1 MADMYA
7 DCVSVK
13 KCIALTKDAVMT
25 ESGHTDESIVAAYI
39 ERAYM
44 SICNYL
50 WCDELPRRLIPAV
63 GALAPILVRYAE
75 QSATGYVSQKSQGGR
90 SVSFQYSDGIKLDEY
105 GLTTAIRAMLPLPRL
120 RCF

>member
-1 MADMYA
+1 M
-7 DCVSVK
+7 K
-13 KCIALTKDAVMT
+13 
-25 ESGHTDESIVAAYI
+25 ESGQTDESIVAAYI

>member
-13 KCIALTKDAVMT
+13 KCVALTKDAVMK
-25 ESGHTDESIVAAYI
+25 ESGQTDESIVVTYI

-63 GALAPILVRYAE
+63 GVLAPILVRYAE
-75 QSATGYVSQKSQGGR
+75 QSTTGYVSQKTQGGR
-90 SVSFQYSDGIKLDEY
+90 SVSYQCGDGAKLDQF
-105 GLTTAIRAMLPLPRL
+105 GLTAAVRAMLPLPRL

>member
-13 KCIALTKDAVMT
+13 KCVVLTKDAVMK
-25 ESGHTDESIVAAYI
+25 ESGQTDESIVVTYI

-50 WCDELPRRLIPAV
+50 WCDELPRRLVPAA
-63 GALAPILVRYAE
+63 GALASVLVRYAE
-75 QSATGYVSQKSQGGR
+75 QSTTGYVSQKTQGGR
-90 SVSFQYSDGIKLDEY
+90 SVSYQYSDGTKLDEY
-105 GLTTAIRAMLPLPRL
+105 GLTAAVRAMLPLPRL

>member
-7 DCVSVK
+7 DCVSVQE
-13 KCIALTKDAVMT
+13 CVSLTKDTVAK
-25 ESGHTDESIVAAYI
+25 ECGQTDESIVITYI

-50 WCDELPRRLIPAV
+50 WCDELPRRLVPAV
-63 GALAPILVRYAE
+63 GALAPILVRYTE
-75 QSATGYVSQKSQGGR
+75 QSATGYVSQKTQGGR
-90 SVSFQYSDGIKLDEY
+90 SVSYQYGDGAKLDEY
-105 GLTTAIRAMLPLPRL
+105 GLTAAVRAMLPLPRL

>member
-7 DCVSVK
+7 DCISVK
-13 KCIALTKDAVMT
+13 KCIALTKDAVMK
-25 ESGHTDESIVAAYI
+25 ESGQTDESIVAMYI

-63 GALAPILVRYAE
+63 GALAPVLVRYAE
-75 QSATGYVSQKSQGGR
+75 QSTTGYVSQKTQGGR
-90 SVSFQYSDGIKLDEY
+90 SVSYQYGDGTKLDEY
-105 GLTTAIRAMLPLPRL
+105 GLTAAVRAMLPLPRL

>member
-1 MADMYA
+1 MTDMYD
-7 DCVSVK
+7 DCVTVK
-13 KCIALTKDAVMT
+13 KCIAQLKGAVAK
-25 ESGHTDESIVAAYI
+25 ESGQTDERIVATYI

-63 GALAPILVRYAE
+63 GALAPVLIRLTE
-75 QSATGYVSQKSQGGR
+75 QSTTGYVTQKTQGSR
-90 SVSFQYSDGIKLDEY
+90 TVSLNYGDSAKLDEY
-105 GLTTAIRAMLPLPRL
+105 GLTAAVRAMLPLPRL

>member
-1 MADMYA
+1 MADMYD
-7 DCVSVK
+7 DCVTVK
-13 KCIALTKDAVMT
+13 KCIAQLKDTVAK
-25 ESGHTDESIVAAYI
+25 ESGQTDESIVATYI

-63 GALAPILVRYAE
+63 GALAPVLVRYTE
-75 QSATGYVSQKSQGGR
+75 QSATGYVSQKTQGSR
-90 SVSFQYSDGIKLDEY
+90 SVSYQYSDGAKLDKY
-105 GLTTAIRAMLPLPRL
+105 GLTAAVRAMLPLPRL

>member
-13 KCIALTKDAVMT
+13 KCVTLTKDTVMK
-25 ESGHTDESIVAAYI
+25 ESGQTDESIVVTYI

-50 WCDELPRRLIPAV
+50 WCDELPRRLVPAV
-63 GALAPILVRYAE
+63 GALASVLVRYEE
-75 QSATGYVSQKSQGGR
+75 QSTMGYVSQKTQGGR
-90 SVSFQYSDGIKLDEY
+90 SVSYQYSDGAKLDEY
-105 GLTTAIRAMLPLPRL
+105 GLTASVRAMLPLPRL

>member
-13 KCIALTKDAVMT
+13 KCIALTKDAVMK
-25 ESGHTDESIVAAYI
+25 ESEQTDESIVAMYI

-63 GALAPILVRYAE
+63 GALAPVLVRYAE
-75 QSATGYVSQKSQGGR
+75 QSTTGYVSQKTQGGR
-90 SVSFQYSDGIKLDEY
+90 SVSYQYGDGTKLDEY
-105 GLTTAIRAMLPLPRL
+105 GLTAAVRAMLPLPRL

>member
-1 MADMYA
+1 MYA
-7 DCVSVK
+7 DCVTVK
-13 KCIALTKDAVMT
+13 KCVALLQDTFVK
-25 ESGHTDESIVAAYI
+25 ESGQADVNIVAAYI

-63 GALAPILVRYAE
+63 GALAPVLVRYAE
-75 QSATGYVSQKSQGGR
+75 QSTQGYVSQKTQGGR
-90 SVSFQYSDGIKLDEY
+90 SVSYQYGDGAKLDEY
-105 GLTTAIRAMLPLPRL
+105 GLTAAVRAMLPLPRL

>member
-13 KCIALTKDAVMT
+13 KCVELIKDAVIK
-25 ESGHTDESIVAAYI
+25 ESGQTDESIVVTYI

-63 GALAPILVRYAE
+63 GALAPVLVRYAE
-75 QSATGYVSQKSQGGR
+75 QSATGYVSQKTQGGR
-90 SVSFQYSDGIKLDEY
+90 SVSYQYRDGTKLDEY
-105 GLTTAIRAMLPLPRL
+105 GLTAAVRAMLPLPRL